1 MDKIDSMKA
10 FIRVVE
16 AGSFTRA
23 SEQLG
28 LPKSTV
34 TRLVQGLE
42 NSMATKLLNRTSR
55 RLNLTEQG
63 SIFYQGA
70 LKLLEQLNILESDTR
85 TEAAGPKGKVR
96 VEMPHA
102 LGCYHVIPRLLEFTE
117 KFPGVQ
123 IEAGISNQTSDLI
136 EDNYDCVIRIGN
148 LYQESLIARTLGTLK
163 MVTCASPDYLNR
175 RGTPE
180 HPGQLLQEHI
190 LVQISSPRSG
200 RAFEH
205 KVSRTGDEVQLWG
218 KWVIS
223 VNDSVAAFSAAKA
236 GLGIVTTYR
245 FLAEECLEKGD
256 LIELFPDWQHDE
268 VPVHIAWPEN
278 RHLPAKT
285 RVFIDWIRTTWD
297 F

>member
-1 MDKIDSMKA
+1 MDKISAMKA

-42 NSMATKLLNRTSR
+42 SSMETKLLNRTSR

-70 LKLLEQLNILESDTR
+70 LKLLDQLSILESDIR
-85 TEAAGPKGKVR
+85 TDAAGTKGKIR

-102 LGCYHVIPRLLEFTE
+102 LGCYHVIPRLHEFTE
-117 KFPGVQ
+117 RFPGVQ

-148 LYQESLIARTLGTLK
+148 LYHESLIARFLGSLK
-163 MVTCASPDYLNR
+163 MVTCASPDYLSR
-175 RGTPE
+175 RGRPE
-180 HPGQLLQEHI
+180 HPGQLSQEHT

-205 KVSRTGDEVQLWG
+205 KVSRTGLDVQLRG
-218 KWVIS
+218 EWVIS

-236 GLGIVTTYR
+236 GLGIATTYR
-245 FLAEECLEKGD
+245 FLAEEHLKKGELVD
-256 LIELFPDWQHDE
+256 LFPEWQHDE

-278 RHLPAKT
+278 RHLPVRT
-285 RVFIDWIRTTWD
+285 RLFIDWVRTIWA